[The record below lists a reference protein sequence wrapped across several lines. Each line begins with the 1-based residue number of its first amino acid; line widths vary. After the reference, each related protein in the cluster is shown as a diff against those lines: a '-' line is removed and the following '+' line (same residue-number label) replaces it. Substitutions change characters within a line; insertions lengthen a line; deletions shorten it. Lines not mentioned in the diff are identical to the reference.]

1 MVASVDCGNYFRA
14 SKMLVPVIA
23 YIMVTMAMGC
33 GTNLKTTNYP
43 GAGRK
48 WRGSV
53 SRFMFWW
60 CSLGVGVVGWCSIGV
75 GVVSII
81 HCAIQYRSRPAVEGI
96 CFPVHVLVV
105 LYWCRCGGVVLYW
118 CRGGGQQ
125 DWQADRGGQSHNRHT
140 PYNRQG
146 AGGYGGTGGDYTKR
160 R

>member
-1 MVASVDCGNYFRA
+1 
-14 SKMLVPVIA
+14 MLVPVIA

-43 GAGRK
+43 GMSAANLTAEPAGSGGDLFPGSCSGGALLVSVWWGGALLVSVWCLLSTVQFNTGAGRQ
-48 WRGSV
+48 WR
-53 SRFMFWW
+53 
-60 CSLGVGVVGWCSIGV
+60 
-75 GVVSII
+75 
-81 HCAIQYRSRPAVEGI
+81 GI